1 MRLAPAAWCFSE
13 RVFAGASR
21 GGRAPTPRVFAGE
34 SRGGRAPTPRVFAGE
49 SRGGRS
55 PLLQREKRVAEAK
68 IDPSVLELNDRV
80 VSINRVA
87 KVVKGG
93 RRFSFTALVVVGDG
107 RGHVGVGLG
116 KAHEV
121 PEAIRKAVEH
131 AKKDLIFVPLK
142 DTTIPCEITGHFG
155 AGRVFLKPAVPGTG
169 VIAGGAVRPILEA
182 AGVQDILTKT
192 LGSNNPHNVLK
203 ATIDALRRIKRLQDL
218 HAARRRGDGVVAP
231 AEEIAVA
238 RQEA

>member
-1 MRLAPAAWCFSE
+1 M
-13 RVFAGASR
+13 
-21 GGRAPTPRVFAGE
+21 
-34 SRGGRAPTPRVFAGE
+34 
-49 SRGGRS
+49 
-55 PLLQREKRVAEAK
+55 AEAR
-68 IDPSVLELNDRV
+68 IDPSVLELTDRV

-93 RRFSFTALVVVGDG
+93 RRFSFSALVVVGDG
-107 RGHVGVGLG
+107 KGHVGVGLG

-121 PEAIRKAVEH
+121 PVAIRKAVEH
-131 AKKDLIFVPLK
+131 AKNDLIFVPLK

-169 VIAGGAVRPILEA
+169 VIAGGAVRPVLEA
-182 AGVQDILTKT
+182 AGVQDILTKS

-203 ATIDALRRIKRLQDL
+203 ATLDALRRIKRLQDTY
-218 HAARRRGDGVVAP
+218 AARKRTEEG
-231 AEEIAVA
+231 AEAELA

>member
-1 MRLAPAAWCFSE
+1 
-13 RVFAGASR
+13 
-21 GGRAPTPRVFAGE
+21 
-34 SRGGRAPTPRVFAGE
+34 
-49 SRGGRS
+49 
-55 PLLQREKRVAEAK
+55 VAEPR
-68 IDPSVLELNDRV
+68 IDASVLELADRV

-131 AKKDLIFVPLK
+131 AKKDLIFVPLRE
-142 DTTIPCEITGHFG
+142 TTIPCEITGHFG

-182 AGVQDILTKT
+182 VGVQDILTKT

-203 ATIDALRRIKRLQDL
+203 ATMDALRKLRRIQDL
-218 HAARRRGDGVVAP
+218 HAVRRRGDGSGAG
-231 AEEIAVA
+231 EENAGGGK
-238 RQEA
+238 EG

>member
-1 MRLAPAAWCFSE
+1 M
-13 RVFAGASR
+13 
-21 GGRAPTPRVFAGE
+21 
-34 SRGGRAPTPRVFAGE
+34 
-49 SRGGRS
+49 
-55 PLLQREKRVAEAK
+55 VAERIESAGLN
-68 IDPSVLELNDRV
+68 LEERIVDIWRC
-80 VSINRVA
+80 A

-131 AKKDLIFVPLK
+131 AKKDLIFVPLR

-169 VIAGGAVRPILEA
+169 VIAGGAVRPVLEA
-182 AGVQDILTKT
+182 VGVQDILTKT

-203 ATIDALRRIKRLQDL
+203 ATMDALRRIRRLQDL
-218 HAARRRGDGVVAP
+218 HAARKRGTDGAGQ
-231 AEEIAVA
+231 EETAGG

>member
-1 MRLAPAAWCFSE
+1 M
-13 RVFAGASR
+13 
-21 GGRAPTPRVFAGE
+21 
-34 SRGGRAPTPRVFAGE
+34 
-49 SRGGRS
+49 
-55 PLLQREKRVAEAK
+55 AETK
-68 IDPSVLELNDRV
+68 IDPSALELTDRV

-116 KAHEV
+116 KAREV

-131 AKKDLIFVPLK
+131 AKKELIYVPLK
-142 DTTIPCEITGHFG
+142 DTTIPCEIIGHFG

-169 VIAGGAVRPILEA
+169 VIAGGAVRPVLEA

-203 ATIDALRRIKRLQDL
+203 ATLDALQRIKRLQETY
-218 HAARRRGDGVVAP
+218 AARKRTEEG
-231 AEEIAVA
+231 AEAELA

>member
-1 MRLAPAAWCFSE
+1 
-13 RVFAGASR
+13 
-21 GGRAPTPRVFAGE
+21 
-34 SRGGRAPTPRVFAGE
+34 
-49 SRGGRS
+49 
-55 PLLQREKRVAEAK
+55 VAEAK

-142 DTTIPCEITGHFG
+142 ETTIPCEITGHFG
-155 AGRVFLKPAVPGTG
+155 AGRVFLKPAVQGTG
-169 VIAGGAVRPILEA
+169 V
-182 AGVQDILTKT
+182 
-192 LGSNNPHNVLK
+192 NPHNVLK

-218 HAARRRGDGVVAP
+218 HAARRRGSDSNL
-231 AEEIAVA
+231 AEETAGA